1 MAASECMHDGLPLLK
16 GGIFRES
23 AFLQKHCGAVKGK
36 AYAFRRVCIGAD
48 GDKAT
53 SEIMIFLQNGF
64 SGIGFGK
71 AFFQRRGV
79 KLQRLF
85 TKNQLTEDR
94 IDDVCIFLLEKR
106 RAALRRR
113 AVR

>member
-23 AFLQKHCGAVKGK
+23 AFLQKHCGAVEGK

-48 GDKAT
+48 GDKAA

-71 AFFQRRGV
+71 AFFSGEVLSSSAFSRRISSQRIGSMTSAY
-79 KLQRLF
+79 F
-85 TKNQLTEDR
+85 S
-94 IDDVCIFLLEKR
+94 
-106 RAALRRR
+106 
-113 AVR
+113 

>member
-1 MAASECMHDGLPLLK
+1 MHDGLPLLK

-23 AFLQKHCGAVKGK
+23 AFLQKRCGAVEGK
-36 AYAFRRVCIGAD
+36 AYAFRSVRIGAD
-48 GDKAT
+48 GDKAA

-79 KLQRLF
+79 ELQRLF
-85 TKNQLTEDR
+85 AENQLAENR
-94 IDDVCIFLLEKR
+94 VDDVRIFLVEVR

-113 AVR
+113 TVR